1 MGAGS
6 LSFANYNLA
15 ELHLQV
21 GAGSGERGR
30 RAQSWNEYL
39 VAQGLFAN
47 QGGDKPWG
55 RHLVL
60 LGLCPLRPE
69 RLRF

>member
-21 GAGSGERGR
+21 GAGSGEREKKSKR
-30 RAQSWNEYL
+30 S
-39 VAQGLFAN
+39 
-47 QGGDKPWG
+47 
-55 RHLVL
+55 
-60 LGLCPLRPE
+60 LGMNTL
-69 RLRF
+69 

>member
-6 LSFANYNLA
+6 LAFANYNLA

-21 GAGSGERGR
+21 GAGSGEREKE

-47 QGGDKPWG
+47 QGG
-55 RHLVL
+55 
-60 LGLCPLRPE
+60 
-69 RLRF
+69 